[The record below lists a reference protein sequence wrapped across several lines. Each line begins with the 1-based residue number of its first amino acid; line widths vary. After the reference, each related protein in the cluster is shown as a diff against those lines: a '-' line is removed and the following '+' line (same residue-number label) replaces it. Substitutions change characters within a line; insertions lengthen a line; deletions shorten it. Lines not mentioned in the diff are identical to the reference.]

1 MGCAVLELEPV
12 RDVKVEVDMSV
23 CRLINLY
30 KDIHGFSASSLSEAL
45 DILGEGLAVSDV
57 RILSFTGNLVATGL
71 RGVLAQLVGSG
82 LFNVVFTTTG
92 AVDHDIA
99 RAMGGVYFKGSF
111 DVDDLELRR
120 RGFQRLGNVFIPVD
134 SYGPLIEKFT
144 RELVERALK
153 VKGKWGLYE
162 LLKIVGE
169 IIGDENSILRNA
181 YKSGCEIFVPGW
193 PDGSWGT
200 SLFMESQRLG
210 GFTIDYFIDMKR
222 LSDIFFTSRKAAAL
236 IVGGGISK
244 HHTIWWAQ
252 FKDGLDYTVYITT
265 ASEYDGSLS
274 GARPREAVSWG
285 KIRAGSKYTVVYGD
299 ATIILPI
306 IASCILSK
314 LKGRV

>member
-1 MGCAVLELEPV
+1 MGLEPV
-12 RDVKVEVDMSV
+12 RDVRVRVDMGV
-23 CRLINLY
+23 CELIELY
-30 KDIHGFSASSLSEAL
+30 RNIHGFSASSLGEAL
-45 DILGEGLAVSDV
+45 DILSEGLAASDV

-71 RGVLAQLVGSG
+71 RGVLAQLAGSG

-99 RAMGGVYFKGSF
+99 RAVGGVYFKGSF
-111 DVDDLELRR
+111 DVDDVELKR
-120 RGFQRLGNVFIPVD
+120 RGFQRLGNIFIPVD

-153 VKGKWGLYE
+153 VKDRWGSYE
-162 LLKIVGE
+162 LLKMAGE
-169 IIGDENSILRNA
+169 MLRDENSILWNA
-181 YKSGCEIFVPGW
+181 YRSGCEVFVPGW

-210 GFTIDYFIDMKR
+210 GLTVDYFIDMKR

-252 FKDGLDYTVYITT
+252 FKEGLDYTVYITT
-265 ASEYDGSLS
+265 ALEYDGSLS

-285 KIRAGSKYTVVYGD
+285 KIKAGSMYTVVYGD

-314 LKGRV
+314 LKRNVYI